1 MGNEKL
7 KIART
12 DANNLVSNLRGEVG
26 EVITTWLLMRNFMG
40 MAAQARSED
49 LEKDFQSRN
58 LQFLRLMEEKLR
70 DELVARLAE
79 LAEAKVGQLTFYFAA
94 RKLNVLMSEAD
105 SFSEFIRKNRLK
117 EKRNTDISHKEL
129 PEQWSDHRAEI
140 HIQYRTLVRA
150 VVLAL
155 RLMKRID
162 ADVLGRSWRYLWR
175 EARKRRYDF
184 MYPPRAGYMMLPYL
198 NLPSAVRVRLV
209 VEELQAG
216 RDVLSEVPTMIN
228 GHPGA
233 VLACKE
239 WGVIILPDGRLMPTD
254 QYPLMSLASIE
265 QLPDDQTL
273 ATTTPDS
280 VASTPTE
287 ATSTAATSE

>member
-129 PEQWSDHRAEI
+129 PEHWSDHRAEI

-184 MYPPRAGYMMLPYL
+184 MYPPRTGYMMLPYL

-265 QLPDDQTL
+265 QLPDD
-273 ATTTPDS
+273 
-280 VASTPTE
+280 STPTE
-287 ATSTAATSE
+287 ATNTAATSE